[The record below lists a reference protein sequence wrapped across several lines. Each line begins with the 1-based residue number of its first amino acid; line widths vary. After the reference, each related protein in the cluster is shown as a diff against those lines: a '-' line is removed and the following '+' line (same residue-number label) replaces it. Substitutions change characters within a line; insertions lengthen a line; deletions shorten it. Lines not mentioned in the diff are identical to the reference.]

1 MNQLVTNKTN
11 KKMIMR
17 QTLRKR
23 KPRLALRVAF
33 LALCALIF
41 TVPTKAQVY
50 MHSGTVTVTA
60 STDFYDSGGPSSAD
74 GSYFWEKFYSANEN
88 ATLTF
93 KNGTSPMKVTFNTF
107 QAWDDTGWPDYT
119 LQNLGSNW
127 GLRINDDHLYIY
139 DGEGETNLIADL
151 TGNIV
156 GSFSVMANG
165 PITFKFVS
173 NGQYQEEG
181 WHATVTS
188 AQTYTP
194 QPPIITKDVCDDMV
208 VLFNTTYN
216 DLLYYTTTGNDP
228 VVADPLTG
236 AILYEGPF
244 AIDLDATNA
253 SVTVKAVSYHGTP
266 YTGTPS
272 TDVSSR
278 TFTHNDQVPTPA
290 APTITIEGN
299 TVTIT
304 PPEVPEGL
312 NETYNV
318 MYSTGNDDPLYGT
331 LLTSNTGWSFE
342 WTTPNTTFNAITVS
356 VNCEEKISE
365 VAHANFGNVV
375 VPTPTIVFNDNGTAT
390 ISCSMS
396 GATIYY
402 TTDGTTPTATNYTGT
417 GTTTVTTAVLTPG
430 TTVYAYAT
438 YSGTGYTPSGMAH
451 AIYTPAGGSGV
462 DPTSGVVLL
471 DDREEH
477 TLSYYSDD
485 SQPIHKLKPI
495 DVKITY
501 KGYGANTMT
510 STSTADTPDNSA
522 FDTEV
527 TADQVAVNVNEAGNQ
542 FIYLKTL
549 ENDKEDGSG
558 NYPYTMIPNPFQVR
572 PLYMGNRGEGNG
584 ISRNG
589 YRELRSLEGNHE
601 TFGGRGNQGTT
612 DVTYEKVT
620 ASQSDWSGTYLLVYD
635 YSTTTGWAL
644 SGVTTDSI
652 GSYTSLTVSS
662 GSISSIGSAK
672 ALTIAPYATGSQYY
686 TIQIDGQYLGSGTY
700 GMYTTSTLSTQC
712 QWSISYTSSGISIYC
727 PYWSNDS
734 NYPYYL
740 KFFNYSNDYRYFTE
754 ISASSSYYSYSYF
767 PSLYKETNSG
777 GGGVDCNTEDFSGY
791 TATNYTSSNYDRPS
805 DWFYSA
811 SLYQPRVSSNAVL
824 SSNYTISG
832 MSNQGNFLYMLGSGS
847 YSVMPLY
854 SDLTSISFKY
864 ANENSNYGQL
874 QVGYVTNTS
883 NISNSFTRFT
893 DVTLAQTTTLTTIT
907 LTSNDIS
914 ILNNTS
920 NAHLAFYWSP
930 NYNYGVGIDDIEVC
944 VQNGYTVTYNANG
957 GSGTMT
963 DPNSPYAEGSTVT
976 VMANSFTAPQYK
988 VFNGWNTAANGSGT
1002 SYSAGNT
1009 FTITENTTLYAQWV
1023 DDGITRY
1030 TVNIANMTG
1039 GSVTAN
1045 PTLAQQGETVNL
1057 TIAPNTNYS
1066 LSSITVT
1073 GNTSG
1078 NTITLNGS
1086 GNNRSFTM
1094 PAENVTVTATF
1105 FNPSDSW
1112 RGFYAWR
1119 VKKLSSGLSITDS
1132 DGNNYGVNSIIYA
1145 DQEIEFVA
1153 TGNSKDNEV
1162 EFEALWAKAYV
1173 NSNSYIS
1180 NGTGNYAN
1188 YKNAYERNFKVGT
1201 SITTPNY
1208 PVTFSTLNPDG
1219 SGTVGTVNQGTYTC
1233 SNDVKF
1239 ENMTISGAT
1248 GATYTSAGHNLIFG
1262 RGISKSGAINRVC
1275 GYTTSGGSATVNTAV
1290 AYTIRLESGT
1300 FNEFDLLNNTGGQF
1314 GSTVKLKAVIGSD
1327 YDRAKKDNEKLDLAP
1342 SGAIYGKSNLSSN
1355 YSLSF
1360 TSSSNRNNI
1369 TFDWYVKSGQ
1379 IQRNLLG
1386 SAQGGDESIY
1396 LGHPSNEDEGRYSGK
1411 RRITIEGGEM
1421 ASIAGGV
1428 TNCGSNYSTYA
1439 VNDGDPTVLIRMK
1452 GGTVR
1457 GAIYGAGEYGGASG
1471 ERRFVITNGTVN
1483 GWIAGGCNGTRN
1495 TGGELFGITY
1505 IYVGGKAK
1513 VIPSATDPH
1522 ISAYNSSYGTNGA
1535 YGGYIFGAG
1544 CGLAP
1549 VGFDETSANPNWTLL
1564 ESNSVG
1570 KVFGSRIVIAD
1581 ECEVGRDIYGGGNFG
1596 FVAGNSGTMGLTNNP
1611 DMKTEIYIL
1620 GGTVRGDVQG
1630 GSNNSIGQT
1639 VNIFIRGGELVG
1651 RYSENPQF
1659 PDDPLEGSVYGGSDS
1674 WGVINGVAT
1683 IEMTGG
1689 HLHGSVFGGGYGVK
1703 TDMKAGTVIN
1713 IKGGT
1718 IDKNVYGGGEEGTVS
1733 AGNTD
1738 VNISGG
1744 TMANVY
1750 GAGRGEEDPDGSK
1763 AVVTGQ
1769 TFVDVTG
1776 GTVSGSVYGGGEAGN
1791 IVLSGGGSSSSDQA
1805 TVVVTLSGSTSN
1817 NRYIN
1822 ISYTSGGQ
1830 TITQTVYWQN
1840 PLTHTYYADYGTAF
1854 SITGKSG
1861 AGQGTRYITVT
1872 VDDEQKLYTTLANL
1886 STPWTYNIPAQQT
1899 PEPSGDGSIAS
1910 YVTINGGTVGE
1921 HVFGGGKL
1929 GRTYGAVQTNME
1941 GGIVRGNVYGGA
1953 LGEQKKVYVNGRR
1966 TVNVLGG
1973 HVYGNVYGGSRNAND
1988 AFDMEISHEAFANS
2002 TDTATICVT
2011 NISGGVIDENVYAAG
2026 YYGNTFG
2033 SVYAFI
2039 GKNAIEKAPRKKPSE
2054 GTTYKVAT
2062 LSIGATLWAG
2072 GDWGVFE
2079 GEFGSNTIS
2088 GNSNIY
2094 VDGTGYETE
2103 TNQSS
2108 NAQYMNIGGSILG
2121 CGTSCHAGKGER
2133 TIIVR
2138 NYGHDNGTTAPANAT
2153 RSLYSIQFA
2162 KILIFDN
2169 AHINFTGQGK
2179 VNSLITTEQ
2188 YAIQEIYDDTKST
2201 NADTDIDGVRIVNGS
2216 GLFMNAPVTQI
2227 ANFRSMSCSDVYATT
2242 ELNAYTVIMP
2252 STLSGTPN
2260 KVRVNNGNYI
2270 EVKYGSKYCALI
2282 GYSYMMS
2289 SNEATDGTC
2298 AYARPRWCT
2307 GASFTQGDTDY
2318 DNPDDGGWVS
2328 YDSGENT
2335 FALDG
2340 TNPGTIQMP
2349 YENHTVRNGEDY
2361 FRIWRVGG
2369 IEHYREGVF
2378 DAYGN
2383 GTTTFSTTDVTIS
2396 LPAFRDRSNYYR
2408 FQTIGDGNTTTID
2421 YGADVLTFNAA
2432 NYSPSC
2438 ANGNWMYYDEDE
2450 EEQVTGVNQNNS
2462 GLEQGLS
2469 DITSNADVNFGL
2481 VIMPSTGLGGSN
2493 YIICMASDENLA
2505 NNATFTDA
2513 DDTEEPEVV
2522 FRLTYYNMLS
2532 TNMQWEPSTIVLEQ
2546 CHDEQKT
2553 DDQGNP
2559 LYYDEF
2565 GNETTTVT
2573 DNPVIITTV
2582 TDIVTISLAVST
2594 RTSIE
2599 QTFTTE
2605 VYAIMQGKGST
2616 SETYTAKVVLPMFN
2630 VYTSG
2635 QESNFT
2641 VQSIEFTSAND
2652 GELVARAT
2660 GYDYD
2665 RYAVGYNAAFNYD
2678 NTDGWNAAGN
2688 YTEQDSYPLAL
2699 GNGGSTSLGH
2709 TGGRAAFAIDFT
2721 LHYDGSQEAT
2731 EPLELIG
2738 TLTYHIVFDNYKDEN
2753 GNQVNNQPLT
2763 IIVEVYRRGPGSK
2776 FYIDGINGSNAY
2788 DAHHPDQAVRSLST
2802 IFNRCGYIAGDEI
2815 YIVDTVKVNKALTWN
2830 GLPYENVTIYR
2841 YNGGHE
2847 LATEQGIIGNSAN
2860 TAYTGALLYVT
2871 NTITM
2876 QGITLDG
2883 YYNDGQTTYTTTTID
2898 PETGEEITEEHTTDP
2913 NGGPHTV
2920 SAVAPMVSIANGGK
2934 VGLNNGTVLQNNYNS
2949 TNGGAVAINSGGTLM
2964 MNHDAQITG
2973 NSSANDGAGVYM
2985 AGTLIVSDDVKI
2997 YDNMKGDRQNNVFL
3011 TAADKVVTIG
3021 TEATGDAYGP
3031 LSADAQIGVT
3041 KTLYADVDGYTRVVN
3056 VQSTADIDWLETPY
3070 NSTPNAIIFH
3080 DLRKYELVKFSDPT
3094 YLYWIGTWVTVQDW
3108 NPHYTS
3114 ADAPGYN
3121 ADNFGEHLDNIDT
3134 PEELAWLISYVNGLN
3149 GASEHHDVDVV
3160 ITADI
3165 DMDASIW
3172 VPIGVAGNGY
3182 QGYTGTFDGNGHVIT
3197 GMRSPLTQV
3206 NMAMFGATDGNADI
3220 KDFVAKVN
3228 FSANSQNIAAVAAKM
3243 YGNATISNVEA
3254 AGVLAGGSNTVY
3266 MGGLVADAQDGTIH
3280 SCFAVDTLT
3289 GGAATQMGGL
3299 VAHNAA
3305 DLYNSY
3311 ANVALGVA
3319 NAATEMGGL
3328 VGVNE
3333 GHVENCYVI
3342 NPIGPAFAYSNITPG
3357 VIKVC
3362 YAANGITNYVGE
3374 GSTGS
3379 LTEHGNYDAV
3389 LDRKAVGYMYNDNK
3403 VTASNDYVINSISY
3417 VDDEGTNM
3425 SRITRW
3431 PGLLSTLNRWV
3442 EKKSTSELKYTSW
3455 FRPTSADINGD
3466 LPILGF
3472 GKDNSFATEDGR
3484 FLWYAAFNLEH
3495 NTEHPEEDKF
3505 DNGLDM
3511 LLTKYTGKDADIFLY
3526 GAATEVSK
3534 TPSDNVNVYIN
3545 EDAVLIQDEG
3555 AQEFRNT
3562 TVGITF
3568 DNSCKNAHDFW
3579 GDKLEYDWHLMSTPL
3594 ANAALGITYGDT
3606 ITDYNYWAHPTT
3618 DKGQAVSVSGSYMPD
3633 MEREGMDAD
3642 WEHGWDFYTYYE
3654 PQYHW
3659 INFKRNINSHH
3670 HYDEPH
3676 DSIPYIGMEQTAN
3689 AKQGNLIPGRG
3700 YMMAIDLDSYLS
3712 NSGAL
3717 NRGVVTMPLTVSGN
3731 PENDPAPTK
3740 DWGSNLVGNPYQAY
3754 LDLAEVADRNGFD
3767 GYTQANGFYIYDADN
3782 GTYGP
3787 YITNASVNPAI
3798 PSQYIH
3804 PHQAFFVVTN
3814 EPMPLTFDDQTM
3826 ATATSNPTSYF
3837 RGEEQPRYPVVN
3849 LFAENRAGNRDMAVI
3864 ELNRPELGGLRKVE
3878 NLRNANFKI
3887 SAHLGGQNYGL
3898 VFTPEDTEKVPVHF
3912 KVSESGVYTLTWSTY
3927 NGDFT
3932 SLRLIDNKTG
3942 ANYDMLANK
3951 SYSFLASA
3959 DDYASRFYIT
3969 YTVTDV
3975 EEYNESTSNSFAF
3988 FNGSEWVI
3996 NGKGHLDVIDVTGRV
4011 LYAAQLN
4018 NDQNR
4023 IHLDDV
4029 AKGVYLLRV
4038 IDNKVV
4044 RTQKIIVR

>member
-1 MNQLVTNKTN
+1 
-11 KKMIMR
+11 MR

-41 TVPTKAQVY
+41 TVPAKAQVY

-93 KNGTSPMKVTFNTF
+93 KNGTNPMKVTFNTF

-119 LQNLGSNW
+119 LQDLGSNW

-139 DGEGETNLIADL
+139 DGEGETNLIAEL

-188 AQTYTP
+188 AQTFTP

-208 VLFNTTYN
+208 VLNNTTYGDN
-216 DLLYYTTTGNDP
+216 LYYTTTGNDP

-244 AIDLDATNA
+244 AIDLDANNA

-266 YTGTPS
+266 NTGTVS
-272 TDVSSR
+272 TVSSS

-356 VNCEEKISE
+356 VNCEDKISAVVHE
-365 VAHANFGNVV
+365 TFGNVV
-375 VPTPTIVFNDNGTAT
+375 VPTPTIVFNNDGTAT
-390 ISCSMS
+390 ISCSMT

-417 GTTTVTTAVLTPG
+417 GTTSLTTAALTPG

-438 YSGTGYTPSGMAH
+438 FSGDGYTPSGMAH
-451 AIYTPAGGSGV
+451 AIYTPEGGSGV
-462 DPTSGVVLL
+462 DPNSGVVLL

-485 SQPIHKLKPI
+485 TQPIHKLKPI

-501 KGYGANTMT
+501 KGFGENTMT
-510 STSTADTPDNSA
+510 SASTANTPANSD

-572 PLYMGNRGEGNG
+572 PMYTGNRGGNG
-584 ISRNG
+584 TMEKSPIMGNVDM
-589 YRELRSLEGNHE
+589 LSLQSLAPTEAPRMD
-601 TFGGRGNQGTT
+601 RGTS

-620 ASQSDWSGTYLLVYD
+620 SSQSDWSGTYLLVYD
-635 YSTTTGWAL
+635 YSTTTGYAF
-644 SGVTTDSI
+644 SGVNSNNYTGT
-652 GSYTSLTVSS
+652 YTSVTKTNS
-662 GSISSIGSAK
+662 GNTIASPGSA
-672 ALTIAPYATGSQYY
+672 ALLTLAPYSEDNSYY
-686 TIQIDGQYLGSGTY
+686 TIQINNGNYLYSAYSGFMTGSTATNGTY
-700 GMYTTSTLSTQC
+700 TYEGSTQNYYC
-712 QWSISYTSSGISIYC
+712 YYNVSYSNGTLYINCPQWASSGNFYYIQFNTSS
-727 PYWSNDS
+727 
-734 NYPYYL
+734 NYFIEQL
-740 KFFNYSNDYRYFTE
+740 SGQTGYS
-754 ISASSSYYSYSYF
+754 F

-777 GGGVDCNTEDFSGY
+777 GGSTCEDFESYYSIANTSISTNSGLPSGWSAIFTGSSSGY
-791 TATNYTSSNYDRPS
+791 TPHLYRGNYALDGVGIVMTSGSSTYGNNNYVISNITLRTGNEVSFNAYREASSTSSTYGTLTYGYMTGTTASTFVALGTANTEY
-805 DWFYSA
+805 YYNGSA
-811 SLYQPRVSSNAVL
+811 TGGA
-824 SSNYTISG
+824 
-832 MSNQGNFLYMLGSGS
+832 
-847 YSVMPLY
+847 
-854 SDLTSISFKY
+854 
-864 ANENSNYGQL
+864 
-874 QVGYVTNTS
+874 
-883 NISNSFTRFT
+883 NSFT
-893 DVTLAQTTTLTTIT
+893 VPAAANGYKLAWR
-907 LTSNDIS
+907 
-914 ILNNTS
+914 
-920 NAHLAFYWSP
+920 WSLSSS
-930 NYNYGVGIDDIEVC
+930 YYSVVIDNVC
-944 VQNGYTVTYNANG
+944 VSGGYTVTYNANG

-963 DPNSPYAEGSTVT
+963 DPNSPYEEGSTVT

-1002 SYSAGNT
+1002 NYSAGNT

-1023 DDGITRY
+1023 DDGIQRY
-1030 TVNIANMTG
+1030 TVTVANMTN

-1045 PTLAQQGETVNL
+1045 PTRAQQGETVNL
-1057 TIAPNTNYS
+1057 TITPSTGYS
-1066 LSSITVT
+1066 LSSITVM

-1078 NTITLNGS
+1078 NTVTLNGS
-1086 GNNRSFTM
+1086 GNSRSFTM
-1094 PAENVTVTATF
+1094 PGEDVTVTATF
-1105 FNPSDSW
+1105 FNPADAW

-1201 SITTPNY
+1201 TITTYSY

-1239 ENMTISGAT
+1239 ENMTINGAT
-1248 GATYTSAGHNLIFG
+1248 NATYTSAGYSLIFG

-1342 SGAIYGKSNLSSN
+1342 SGAIYGKSNLSGS
-1355 YSLSF
+1355 YGVSF

-1386 SAQGGDESIY
+1386 SAEGGDQSIY
-1396 LGHPSNEDEGRYSGK
+1396 LGHTSNGDNGQYTGK
-1411 RRITIEGGEM
+1411 RRMTIEGGEM

-1428 TNCGSNYSTYA
+1428 TNCGNNYTTYA
-1439 VNDGDPTVLIRMK
+1439 VNDGEPTVLIRMK

-1483 GWIAGGCNGTRN
+1483 GWIAGGCNGTHN
-1495 TGGELFGITY
+1495 DGGELFGMTY

-1513 VIPSATDPH
+1513 VIPSSDDPR
-1522 ISAYNSSYGTNGA
+1522 IGGYNSSYGTNGA

-1564 ESNSVG
+1564 ESNTVG

-1596 FVAGNSGTMGLTNNP
+1596 FVAGNSGTMGLTNNT

-1639 VNIFIRGGELVG
+1639 VNIFVRGGELVG
-1651 RYSENPQF
+1651 RTVENPQF
-1659 PDDPLEGSVYGGSDS
+1659 PNDSLEGSVYGGSDS

-1689 HLHGSVFGGGYGVK
+1689 HVHGSVFGGGYGVK

-1733 AGNTD
+1733 GGNTD

-1750 GAGRGEEDPDGSK
+1750 GAGRGEEAATGSK
-1763 AVVTGQ
+1763 AVVTGK
-1769 TFVDVTG
+1769 TYVDVTG

-1805 TVVVTLSGSTSN
+1805 TVVVTLSGSTST

-1899 PEPSGDGSIAS
+1899 PEPSGDGSILS

-1929 GRTYGAVQTNME
+1929 GKTYGAVQTNME

-1988 AFDMEISHEAFANS
+1988 AFDMEISHEAFASS

-2062 LSIGATLWAG
+2062 LSIGATVWAG

-2201 NADTDIDGVRIVNGS
+2201 NVDTDIDGVRIVNGS

-2242 ELNAYTVIMP
+2242 ELDAYTVIMP

-2270 EVKYGSKYCALI
+2270 EVKYGNKYCALI

-2307 GASFTQGDTDY
+2307 GASFNQGDTNY

-2328 YDSGENT
+2328 YDSDENT

-2383 GTTTFSTTDVTIS
+2383 GTTTYSTTDVTIS

-2408 FQTIGDGNTTTID
+2408 FQTIGDGNTTSID

-2432 NYSPSC
+2432 NYDEDC
-2438 ANGNWMYYDEDE
+2438 LNGNWMYYNEDTE
-2450 EEQVTGVNQNNS
+2450 AQVTGLNQNNS
-2462 GLEQGLS
+2462 ALEQGLS

-2493 YIICMASDENLA
+2493 YIICMAADENLA

-2513 DDTEEPEVV
+2513 DDTEEPEVI

-2565 GNETTTVT
+2565 GNETTEVT
-2573 DNPVIITTV
+2573 DTPVIITTV

-2641 VQSIEFTSAND
+2641 VQSIDFAPAND

-2699 GNGGSTSLGH
+2699 GGGNSTSLGH

-2738 TLTYHIVFDNYKDEN
+2738 TLTYHIVFDNYKDAD
-2753 GNQVNNQPLT
+2753 GNEVDNQPLT
-2763 IIVEVYRRGPGSK
+2763 IIVKVYRRGPGSK

-2920 SAVAPMVSIANGGK
+2920 SAVAPMVSIADGGK
-2934 VGLNNGTVLQNNYNS
+2934 VGLNNGTVLRNNYNS

-3121 ADNFGEHLDNIDT
+3121 ADDFEEHLDNIDT

-3172 VPIGVAGNGY
+3172 VPIGVAGDGY

-3311 ANVALGVA
+3311 ANVALGAA

-3442 EKKSTSELKYTSW
+3442 EKKSTSELTYTSW

-3495 NTEHPEEDKF
+3495 TSEVPEEDTF

-3545 EDAVLIQDEG
+3545 EDAVLIQDDG
-3555 AQEFRNT
+3555 AEEFRNA
-3562 TVGITF
+3562 TVGVTF
-3568 DNSCKNAHDFW
+3568 DNSSKKAHDFW
-3579 GDKLEYDWHLMSTPL
+3579 GDPLNYDWHLMSTPL

-3606 ITDYNYWAHPTT
+3606 ITDYNYWNVT
-3618 DKGQAVSVSGSYMPD
+3618 DKGQAVGVSGSYMPD

-3670 HYDEPH
+3670 HYEEPH
-3676 DSIPYIGMEQTAN
+3676 SCITYTGMEQTAN

-3717 NRGVVTMPLTVSGN
+3717 NRGKVTMPLTVSGD

-3754 LDLAEVADRNGFD
+3754 LDLAEVANGNGFA
-3767 GYTQANGFYIYDADN
+3767 GYSQANGFYVYDADN

-3814 EPMPLTFDDQTM
+3814 EPMTLTFDDQTM
-3826 ATATSNPTSYF
+3826 ATTTSNPTSYF

-3849 LFAENRAGNRDMAVI
+3849 LFAENRAGNRDMTVI

-3942 ANYDMLANK
+3942 VNYDMLANN
-3951 SYSFLASA
+3951 SYTFEASA

-3969 YTVTDV
+3969 YNVIGVDENV
-3975 EEYNESTSNSFAF
+3975 NEVGNSFAF

-4023 IHLDDV
+4023 VHLDGV

-4038 IDNKVV
+4038 VDNKVV